1 MAINKEDVI
10 NWGALDTALK
20 QIITNT
26 NSSLLTKAR
35 KQELAKDVDLNTVV
49 TPGFYN
55 VGGANT
61 ITNKPNGVDYFGLIV
76 VHNASG
82 SYFTQTLYSAGN
94 IYKRHCINN
103 VWGDWTKDFTKEE
116 KEQINKAIQ
125 LTQEETVE
133 SGQLKVYTTA
143 SQLDVRRD
151 GQSSVVQIS
160 NGSFNIKDGN
170 AKVFDLSGS
179 EITKIKP
186 LTTLSGVNKLLL
198 YNNKITELDLSAY
211 TGLQYIHIQDN
222 PICDDADAFTR
233 MIQTLP
239 DRNNKALG
247 SIVTSN
253 QTIRKEVEQIALQ
266 KNWVFGSTLQ
276 YDKTALAKM
285 DKYITQSGVLDIWES
300 AEYGENTTVA
310 LIDIGFSPNL
320 KSVTKDRWLK
330 YYNCSTQSGT
340 DTDPVPLP
348 TDANLP
354 AIIKNHG
361 NFNISTIGGSGTLWY
376 GIAPKCSFIPIKMG
390 SLNGSYNL
398 VNIIEALKN
407 IVKDYNNID
416 VINYPSSCAFATN
429 QEQCNEIINLVDK
442 FDAKNGKLGIPFFGA
457 GGNGMDY
464 SNIIQGIIDFKPCY
478 SVSLIDYT
486 NNHYKWS
493 GEDYGCS
500 INVAFSAYGK
510 SIKAEQRPGALATQ
524 SGSSQSCSVMSGY
537 ASLAINI
544 LRKQLNR
551 EPSLYEIIDWLNHR
565 TKMPGNGSAKLSG
578 NGYINF
584 MSYRTDYKENKWA
597 VERGDYI

>member
-26 NSSLLTKAR
+26 TKSLSTKAR

-55 VGGANT
+55 FGGANT

-151 GQSSVVQIS
+151 GQSSVVQIN

-170 AKVFDLSGS
+170 AKIFDLSGS

-211 TGLQYIHIQDN
+211 TKLQYIHIQDN

-239 DRNNKALG
+239 DRNGKALG

-310 LIDIGFSPNL
+310 LIDVGFSPNL

-340 DTDPVPLP
+340 DTDPIPLP
-348 TDANLP
+348 TDTNLP

-390 SLNGSYNL
+390 SLDGSYNL
-398 VNIIEALKN
+398 TNITEALKSA
-407 IVKDYNNID
+407 VKDYNNID
-416 VINYPSSCAFATN
+416 VINYPATCAFASN
-429 QEQCNEIINLVDK
+429 QEQCNEIINLIDK

-510 SIKAEQRPGALATQ
+510 SIKAEQTPGALATQ

-597 VERGDYI
+597 IERGEYI

>member
-1 MAINKEDVI
+1 MTINKEDI
-10 NWGALDTALK
+10 ISWGTLDSALK

-26 NSSLLTKAR
+26 NSSLSTKAR

-170 AKVFDLSGS
+170 AKIFDLSGS

-222 PICDDADAFTR
+222 PICDDADAFAR

-239 DRNNKALG
+239 DRNGKALG

-253 QTIRKEVEQIALQ
+253 QTVRREVEQIALQ

-300 AEYGENTTVA
+300 AEYGEDTTVA
-310 LIDIGFSPNL
+310 VIDIGFSANL
-320 KSVTKDRWLK
+320 KSVTKDRWIK
-330 YYNCSTQSGT
+330 YYNCSTQTGT

-348 TDANLP
+348 TQNGIP
-354 AIIKNHG
+354 ATIKNHG
-361 NFNISTIGGSGTLWY
+361 NFNVSVIGGSGTLWY
-376 GIAPKCSFIPIKMG
+376 GIAPKCSFIPVKIG
-390 SLNGSYNL
+390 AIDTSYNL
-398 VNIIEALKN
+398 TNLIEALKN
-407 IVKDYNNID
+407 IINDYDKINA
-416 VINYPSSCAFATN
+416 INYPSSCVFAIN
-429 QEQCNEIINLVDK
+429 QEQCIEVINLMDK
-442 FDAKNGKLGIPFFGA
+442 FDVKNGKLGIPFFGSA
-457 GGNGMDY
+457 GNGIDY
-464 SNIIQGIIDFKPCY
+464 SNQIQGVIDYKPCY

-493 GEDYGCS
+493 GEDYGAS
-500 INVAFSAYGK
+500 TNVAFSAYGK
-510 SIKAEQRPGALATQ
+510 SIKAEQSSGALATQ
-524 SGSSQSCSVMSGY
+524 SGSSQACTVMSGY
-537 ASLAINI
+537 CLLATNI

-551 EPSLYEIIDWLNHR
+551 DPSLYEIIDWLNHR
-565 TKMPGNGSAKLSG
+565 TKMPSNGNAKLSG
-578 NGYINF
+578 NGYIDF

-597 VERGDYI
+597 IERGDYI

>member
-10 NWGALDTALK
+10 NWGVLDSALK

-26 NSSLLTKAR
+26 NKSLSIKAV

-49 TPGFYN
+49 MPGFYN

-61 ITNKPNGVDYFGLIV
+61 VVNKPNGVDYFGLIV
-76 VHNASG
+76 VHNATG
-82 SYFTQTLYSAGN
+82 FYYTQTLYSAGN

-125 LTQEETVE
+125 LTQEETTE

-143 SQLDVRRD
+143 STLDVRRD
-151 GQSSVVQIS
+151 GQSSVIPVTK
-160 NGSFNIKDGN
+160 GSCNIREGN
-170 AKVFDLSGS
+170 AKTYDLSGS

-222 PICDDADAFTR
+222 PICDDADAFAR

-310 LIDIGFSPNL
+310 LIDVGFSPNL

-340 DTDPVPLP
+340 DADPIPLP
-348 TDANLP
+348 TDTNLP
-354 AIIKNHG
+354 TIIKNHG

-390 SLNGSYNL
+390 SLDGSYNL
-398 VNIIEALKN
+398 VNITEALKSA
-407 IVKDYNNID
+407 VKDYNNID
-416 VINYPSSCAFATN
+416 VINYPATCAFASN
-429 QEQCNEIINLVDK
+429 QEQCNEIINLIDK
-442 FDAKNGKLGIPFFGA
+442 FDAKNGKLGIPFFGSA
-457 GGNGMDY
+457 GNAMDY

-537 ASLAINI
+537 TSLAINI

-565 TKMPGNGSAKLSG
+565 TKMPSNGNAKLSG
-578 NGYINF
+578 NGYIDF

-597 VERGDYI
+597 IERGDYI